1 MFTQEPLHHFDDWDD
16 FENSHPEI
24 TVVRENEI
32 IVQIEFPLEAEG
44 VTCIIV
50 EGNVYFL
57 QYHLPSHKKTYTF
70 RSKEAR
76 KSLLYELISSL

>member
-1 MFTQEPLHHFDDWDD
+1 MFNQEPLHHFDDWDD
-16 FENSHPEI
+16 FESSHPEI

-32 IVQIEFPLEAEG
+32 IIQIEFPLEAEG

-50 EGNVYFL
+50 NGEVYFL
-57 QYHLPSHKKTYTF
+57 QYYLPSTNESYTF

-76 KSLLYELISSL
+76 KSLLYDLISSL